1 MTQFME
7 KLNKTSTTSI
17 IALIIIA
24 GFVITNNIMLF
35 HKAPNENAATLIL
48 GNMSNLA
55 AFVAGY
61 YFNKKGNGE
70 STDTKSDE

>member
-1 MTQFME
+1 MSQFME

-17 IALIIIA
+17 IALLIIG

-35 HKAPNENAATLIL
+35 HNPPNENAATLIL

-61 YFNKKGNGE
+61 YFNKKGSNE
-70 STDTKSDE
+70 SNESDLDK